1 VKYEVGFRFYAK
13 KAGLMAPTKSEQ
25 YEAFLPILKEQR
37 ISALQAKNIEIS
49 LAGERTKRM
58 KIYENS
64 DL

>member
-1 VKYEVGFRFYAK
+1 ME
-13 KAGLMAPTKSEQ
+13 PTKSEQ
-25 YEAFLPILKEQR
+25 YEAFLPILKERR
-37 ISALQAKNIEIS
+37 ISALQAENLEMS

>member
-1 VKYEVGFRFYAK
+1 
-13 KAGLMAPTKSEQ
+13 MAPTKSEQ